1 MVLQNSCVLTAVP
14 TAHTCT
20 TLLLYLRT
28 SCYRVRGINH
38 QYSSLLLSPPNNLIF
53 QQSTTTPKQNPT
65 HDNATHNIVTHKSIV
80 QIHP

>member
-28 SCYRVRGINH
+28 FCYRVRGTSSGHQSSSFSSQQPHFSTIN
-38 QYSSLLLSPPNNLIF
+38 NNP
-53 QQSTTTPKQNPT
+53 QPK
-65 HDNATHNIVTHKSIV
+65 S
-80 QIHP
+80 HP